1 MATDQALADEIVD
14 TIRTWVDREVMPNA
28 AEFEH
33 SDTFPQAM
41 FDQMCDFG
49 LFGSTIPEEY
59 GGLGLD
65 ITTYARII
73 EELSRGFMS
82 LAGILNTHKIGA
94 TMIGRFGTE
103 EQRQRFLPRMCDGS
117 FRAAFSLSEPD
128 AGSDTGAIR
137 CRAERDGDE
146 WVVNGTKFWVTNGQR
161 SSLVMLM
168 ARTPDDRITCFLVEK
183 EPGGSF

>member
-103 EQRQRFLPRMCDGS
+103 E
-117 FRAAFSLSEPD
+117 
-128 AGSDTGAIR
+128 
-137 CRAERDGDE
+137 
-146 WVVNGTKFWVTNGQR
+146 
-161 SSLVMLM
+161 
-168 ARTPDDRITCFLVEK
+168 
-183 EPGGSF
+183 